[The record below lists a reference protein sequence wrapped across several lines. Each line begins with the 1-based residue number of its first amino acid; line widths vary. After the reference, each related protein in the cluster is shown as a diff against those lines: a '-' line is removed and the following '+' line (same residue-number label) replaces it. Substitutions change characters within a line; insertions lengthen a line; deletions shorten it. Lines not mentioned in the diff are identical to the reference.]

1 MKVKVE
7 LAAGVDPVGPV
18 GNAMGMDMGMDMCGG
33 AGCQALAGGVGGGG
47 GCMAGDDVGGVGVLV
62 ERPTTPMT
70 SQRPSLQDAYHPI
83 AFEPPAPTW
92 GSRDQELRNAQWGKV
107 VGVED
112 HKGGFL
118 NMETAATGA
127 KGGCIL

>member
-1 MKVKVE
+1 MIFE
-7 LAAGVDPVGPV
+7 LATGVYPV
-18 GNAMGMDMGMDMCGG
+18 DMGMAMSGG

-47 GCMAGDDVGGVGVLV
+47 G
-62 ERPTTPMT
+62 
-70 SQRPSLQDAYHPI
+70 S
-83 AFEPPAPTW
+83 PAPTW

-127 KGGCIL
+127 KGRCFL